1 MTIPESRTQSSLR
14 VRRDGMRPLLKS
26 KCKEMMWSSNWNVVI
41 ASLFLSVSL
50 GLFVLTTMHLDSH
63 TAPPMAVARR
73 FEVNAFFTVR
83 F

>member
-1 MTIPESRTQSSLR
+1 MTIPESRTQSSEGLMGWDEA
-14 VRRDGMRPLLKS
+14 VVKAS

-50 GLFVLTTMHLDSH
+50 GLYVLTSMHWDSH
-63 TAPPMAVARR
+63 TPPPVAVARR